1 MALDLDAFV
10 VICFQ
15 FSIFE
20 LPGTTSMEAT
30 INGAPL

>member
-1 MALDLDAFV
+1 MNDYLV

-20 LPGTTSMEAT
+20 LPGTTIRGVVTFIEE
-30 INGAPL
+30 L